1 MNKTGRIIGIVL
13 MLILGITLL
22 YFAFQPPHFLI
33 FMHGNTWRIGSGL
46 IGVFFILAGVM
57 NIFHKEK

>member
-1 MNKTGRIIGIVL
+1 MNKRGRVIGIVL

-22 YFAFQPPHFLI
+22 YFAFQPPKFII
-33 FMHGNTWRIGSGL
+33 FWNGNGWRIGSGL
-46 IGVFFILAGVM
+46 IGMFFILVGIM